1 MDTLKIG
8 SYISRKRKDIGLTQ
22 EELAL
27 KLGVTNKAVS
37 KWETG
42 KCIPDVS
49 LHENLCSILNITL
62 NELMA
67 GTDIVN
73 TDLQETSEQTLR
85 DVLEKNHQLMAF
97 KDIAIGIFLLLI
109 GRLIPLSDPG
119 EGVSEAIQ
127 FIYGVTQGVSIGITL
142 LGVGWLIYGVVNFNK
157 KI

>member
-73 TDLQETSEQTLR
+73 TDLQETSGQTLR

>member
-8 SYISRKRKDIGLTQ
+8 SYIARKRKDIGLTQ
-22 EELAL
+22 EELAQ

>member
-8 SYISRKRKDIGLTQ
+8 SYIARKRKDIGLTQ
-22 EELAL
+22 EELAK

>member
-8 SYISRKRKDIGLTQ
+8 SYIARKRKDIGLTQ

-119 EGVSEAIQ
+119 EGVSDAIQ